1 MQENHTNKN
10 IWVFHHYAT
19 PPTMNGFTRPYHFAS
34 NMKSKGFKTTIFS
47 ASYLHFSDMNLIDGK
62 SPYVVEEH
70 SDISFVFVR
79 TPSSFK
85 NTLARVKNM
94 LAYFNRLFSVTRSY
108 LKRTGEKPDL
118 IYASSPHP
126 LALVAGIKIARK
138 YKVPCICEIRDLWPE
153 TIFAF
158 GKTQESSML
167 GRLLIAGEHWI
178 YKNADELVFLK
189 EGDVDYLK
197 EKQWNT
203 EQGGDIEL
211 RKCHYINNGVDVKAF
226 DEQVDSEIL
235 NDKDLLDEKF
245 NVVYAGAI
253 RPINNVGNILDAAV
267 LLKEYEDIQ
276 FIIYGDGNQLEFLK
290 RRIHDEGMKNVKMKG
305 YVDKKYVPYVLS
317 MSSVN
322 ILNYSQTKYNW
333 SRGNSSNKLF
343 EYMASGKPIIST
355 VRMGYCPLKKYNCGV
370 SLKEDTP
377 SELAEAI
384 LAVYNMPKEEYSKM
398 GKNARLGAR
407 EFDYKVL
414 TNKLIS
420 VMESLVS

>member
-1 MQENHTNKN
+1 
-10 IWVFHHYAT
+10 
-19 PPTMNGFTRPYHFAS
+19 
-34 NMKSKGFKTTIFS
+34 
-47 ASYLHFSDMNLIDGK
+47 
-62 SPYVVEEH
+62 
-70 SDISFVFVR
+70 
-79 TPSSFK
+79 
-85 NTLARVKNM
+85 M